1 MMNENTLKKIQ
12 NILIVCPK
20 DGASCWT
27 NLDEDQRNSVS
38 QVVRLFLKVKGF
50 VPTTSLTSSST
61 PYYFHIRF
69 SYWIKKVASGNQ
81 ATEMLNDILTSSAK
95 QDLPNFNDTAG
106 KKRLARLTSLLDKT
120 QPLKPWTER
129 MQTSKV
135 ITNMANTF
143 FFVKPWPH
151 RLIQGSESIHPAP
164 RGTTGLQGKSCR

>member
-1 MMNENTLKKIQ
+1 
-12 NILIVCPK
+12 
-20 DGASCWT
+20 
-27 NLDEDQRNSVS
+27 
-38 QVVRLFLKVKGF
+38 
-50 VPTTSLTSSST
+50 
-61 PYYFHIRF
+61 
-69 SYWIKKVASGNQ
+69 
-81 ATEMLNDILTSSAK
+81 MLNDILTSSAK

-164 RGTTGLQGKSCR
+164 RGTTGLQGRS

>member
-1 MMNENTLKKIQ
+1 MMNENTLRKIQ

-20 DGASCWT
+20 DGATCWT
-27 NLDEDQRNSVS
+27 SLDADQRNSVA

-50 VPTTSLTSSST
+50 VVPTTPHTT
-61 PYYFHIRF
+61 FIRLI

-135 ITNMANTF
+135 ITNMGHSTM
-143 FFVKPWPH
+143 
-151 RLIQGSESIHPAP
+151 LIQYTCVIPF
-164 RGTTGLQGKSCR
+164 QV

>member
-1 MMNENTLKKIQ
+1 MNENTLRKIQ

-20 DGASCWT
+20 DGATCWT
-27 NLDEDQRNSVS
+27 NLDEDQRNSVA

-50 VPTTSLTSSST
+50 VPTTSLTTFT
-61 PYYFHIRF
+61 PLI
-69 SYWIKKVASGNQ
+69 SYWIKKVVSGNQ

-95 QDLPNFNDTAG
+95 QDLPNFNDAAG

-135 ITNMANTF
+135 ITNMGHSTM
-143 FFVKPWPH
+143 
-151 RLIQGSESIHPAP
+151 LIQYTCVIPF
-164 RGTTGLQGKSCR
+164 QV